1 MKKWSYLFTALAVV
15 LSDIM
20 CFVVAYNYRGM
31 HCGIEHRGFSAPAS
45 IAFLSA
51 IPFLTGI
58 IMCVVLA
65 IRFHRKS
72 K

>member
-20 CFVVAYNYRGM
+20 CVVAAYNYRGM
-31 HCGIEHRGFSAPAS
+31 LCGIEHCGFSAPAS

-51 IPFLTGI
+51 ILFLIGI